1 MIVKYRSMSAEDLCD
16 LALSVSSKAS
26 FWTEESLDRIDLEEA
41 KRVKHR
47 QDIETKA
54 IRMLLHRRDYAG
66 ARAAIQRLFDYRCW
80 KQNR

>member
-16 LALSVSSKAS
+16 LALSVSS
-26 FWTEESLDRIDLEEA
+26 
-41 KRVKHR
+41 KHR